1 MAKFTPDQLKEQ
13 MEQTVR
19 RFRESPES
27 WMQFL
32 DTAARLYKYD
42 FPSQVM
48 IFNQRPDATA
58 CAGLPFWN
66 NRTLRRIARDSSG
79 IGVVQRRADGREQ
92 VQYLFDIS
100 DTRPRRDNIP
110 PPYIWEMRADAQDA
124 VLDNLSAQSGEDTR
138 LLDSFSD
145 NLFIAAQNQAFHDA
159 GSITQN
165 LDFIRAAVASA
176 AYCVLRRCG
185 IDPAPYVRSIPTGG
199 LSTADLHCLG
209 SVTQQSVKT
218 VLSSIEQTMKHLD
231 GCKLFRFT
239 TRNRIA
245 GQGAGVYN
253 KDTKKDRQ
261 LTEGD
266 GQNDRRNA
274 ETDRAGRNRGD
285 HLLHRDGREGIPR
298 QDAEGVRAVRAGAPE
313 VSHEERPGILSG
325 DGGERDADPV
335 PQRGRGERGRGYGAA
350 HPGAGGAGRDGR
362 KPETD
367 RPHEMGGAD
376 EQLPPLRAGDR
387 AAGLDLLLSD
397 NEKGKT
403 AELKKPA
410 AFPFSDEP
418 PAVQLSLMPE
428 EIPARDVFQS
438 NTQPA
443 ADDVF
448 QSNTQPAAEDV
459 FQPNTQPAAE
469 DVFQPN
475 TQPAAEDVFHRN
487 TQSGRHEFTQE
498 EIDHVLRLGSNT
510 DRHRECIVA
519 AFEKQKPIGRIAADL
534 QTIYHGG
541 NGFSIGAEM
550 FAAWYDRDGVHL
562 SRGRSARYDA
572 GAYLIPWEQA
582 AERIGH
588 LIETGQFAT
597 NVEVAEAAGYER
609 SLLAEKL
616 CYLYHDFSE
625 EARDSGYLSCLF
637 HIRGVGFTE
646 ETAWLAGQ
654 LRDPAFRQTLTEE
667 YAAFWTAYQQDRAL
681 LRFHYHRP
689 REIWESMKDLSMPR
703 RTFTSGMT
711 KIPELGRFITDDEID
726 ASLSGGGNIAGGKN
740 RIYSF
745 FRQEH
750 SEKERKDF
758 LREEYG
764 IGGRSHALSGSS
776 HSWEDHDGKGIH
788 YRKNGCPDIHLT
800 WEHTTKRIAALV
812 QNNRYLSAEAQ
823 AAADKVREENT
834 QTAADDV
841 FQSNTQPAA
850 DDVFQSNTQPAAAED
865 VFQPNTQP
873 AAEDVFQPNTQPA
886 AKDVFQL
893 NTQSSAEDVFQS
905 NTQTTAEDEMAAP
918 SMPDGRTVRAIPS
931 AVSPAPDEPT
941 IEQDAGQEQPA
952 SRVSAKTQKD
962 FSFEYQLL
970 DRLRA
975 DCEYFLGS
983 GQRNERHL
991 WAGTV
996 REQIAKMRE
1005 LYHALPEK
1013 PDWLTKDAISSYE
1026 RRMAPRYQVIVYH
1039 RTENGFDEKP
1049 EYQTQEE
1056 AERIAQAYI
1065 RGSMETGGLAYDG
1078 AAVYDLKEKQY
1089 LRIYGVFPDRLAQ
1102 AQVSAVRED
1111 VFQPNTQPA
1120 ADDVFRRN
1128 TSESAA
1134 PKRTVRTVKE
1144 IYDQYLP
1151 VIKGK
1156 VMADAAYQN
1165 ACMNSDEEN
1174 ARIEADAATRRA
1186 ALSIGDTEFLRL
1198 YYDLSS
1204 FHNRLHKAVFDE
1216 TYPVTHASAEQPVSS
1231 EDVFQGNTLEETV
1244 QAAAAAPSHD
1254 VFHGNTLEEAVQAA
1268 AAAPSHDVF
1277 HQNTQP
1283 AADDVFQS
1291 NTQPAAEDEMAA
1303 SSMPEGRTGH
1313 AIPPAMPQA
1322 TVENPYEPY
1331 SVPYIFCE
1339 WSESPVFEDGKRYS
1353 IYEFDRL
1360 MKQADDEQVA
1370 GKNAAL
1376 KKYGTWEDWYE
1387 ADDPENAR
1395 FLGYDK
1401 TKFTIVMPD
1410 GQTYTERQ
1418 DIGDGDGGVLDFLSR
1433 YPQYQSILQI
1443 LQQAA
1448 AADPSRD
1455 VFQSNTQPTDED
1467 VFHQNTQPVAEDV
1480 FHRNT
1485 QPTAEDV
1492 FQSNTQPAA
1501 DDVFQSNTQSAA
1513 NDVFQSNT
1521 QSAAEDV
1528 FHRNTQPSADDVF
1541 QRNTLEEAVQAAA
1554 ADPSH
1559 DVFQGNT
1566 LEETTQAIPAPH
1578 DPLAPAYQVGTVVYW
1593 NKAAHIISGVS
1604 PAGITLKEAGAEGTE
1619 LPPIA
1624 KAVFEGRLS
1633 QDARNTP
1640 VIDTLTMDIENT
1652 NDDLRETLTGEHGL
1666 LSQTD
1671 KDAIARRL
1679 RRGQGNTEI
1688 AQYLSDAHAGTT
1700 GNFTLLTGDEAEYIA
1715 APSGFSVEIQDRFG
1729 TELSYSWI
1737 EVARLCRS
1745 LYQQEL
1751 DGFRHAAPEPA
1762 ASADVFQPNTPEGP
1776 ARNAGNYH
1784 ITDDLLGVSRPRERY
1799 RDNIAALRLLH
1810 TLEQENRPAA
1820 PDEQAALARY
1830 TGWGAIP
1837 QAFDA
1842 GNPAWADEYTELKAL
1857 LADDE
1862 YKSARASTLNAHY
1875 TSPTVI
1881 RAIYDAVEQMGL
1893 APESILEPSCGIGN
1907 FFGMLPEGMRN
1918 SRLYGVELDSISGR
1932 IAQKL
1937 YPGADITVS
1946 GFENT
1951 AFPDNAFDLA
1961 VGNVPFGDYHVND
1974 KAYNKD
1980 HLLIH
1985 DYFFIKSLDKV
1996 KPNGVVAF
2004 ITSKGTMDKKDVH
2017 VRRLL
2022 AQKADLLGAIRLP
2035 NNAFKANAG
2044 AEVTTDI
2051 LFLQKRET
2059 PPETEPEWVQ
2069 LGQNPDGLSM
2079 NRYFISHPEMILGE
2093 MKMESTRYGYD
2104 ATCAP
2109 VPGADLKGQLAEA
2122 VRHIKVPELLPIRSA
2137 ADVFQWNTSQN
2148 AGSTPDEEVED
2159 YSYFIKDGAVFFRA
2173 AGRDEPTGY
2182 KETASQRARGMIG
2195 LRKTVRDLIIAQ
2207 TEGCDDDTLHGLQRT
2222 LNGQYDAFVK
2232 KHGYIHD
2239 TGNRRAFSRDAGYPL
2254 LLALEE
2260 LDDEQNVK
2268 GKSDIFTQRTIRPH
2282 VAATS
2287 ADTPQDALGLSLAE
2301 RGKIDFAYM
2310 SRLLG
2315 GTPEGQIISAL
2326 HGQIFREP
2334 VSGEWQPADEYLSG
2348 NIREK
2353 LRTAQAYAEKD
2364 PAFSFNAKVLE
2375 SVLPEPL
2382 TASDISVRLGTA
2394 WIPPEDITQ
2403 FVREVLHPP
2412 FYAANKITVSY
2423 SDAIKSWYVSNK
2435 GADNDCNSFAHT
2447 KFGTSRANGY
2457 ELLERALNLRD
2468 VQIYDVKIVDGK
2480 EKRVPNQ
2487 QETIKARGKQ
2497 DALRQAFRDWIFADP
2512 ERRERLVR
2520 YYNEHFNHT
2529 RPRTYNGDYLSFPGM
2544 NPNITLKEHQRNA
2557 VARILYGGNT
2567 LLAHCVGAGKTW
2579 TMAAGA
2585 MELRRLGLAHK
2596 PMFVVPNSLTEQ
2608 WGAEFQQLYP
2618 GAHILV
2624 AREDDLSKQN
2634 RPAFC
2639 ARIAT
2644 GDYDAVII
2652 GHSQF
2657 EKIPL
2662 SPEHARAHIE
2672 KQLDTLELSLSEA
2685 KKDKGQSFTIKQLE
2699 SSKKKLEAR
2708 LEQLMNAKEKDNTV
2722 SFEQL
2727 GVDRIFVDEADEF
2740 KNLGLFTKMRNVAG
2754 IQTTAAQKSE
2764 DMAAK
2769 CEYLNGRSGYNSVVF
2784 ATGTPISN
2792 SMTELYT
2799 MMRYL
2804 QYDVLEQAGL
2814 SDFDSWASAFGETV
2828 TAMELSPEGSG
2839 YRSKTRFAKFVN
2851 LPELVTMWKL
2861 AADIQTADMLHLPR
2875 PEGTYH
2881 NELTAPTP
2889 EQEAM
2894 VKNLGKRA
2902 DAVRAG
2908 AVAPYEDNMLAITND
2923 GRKLA
2928 LDQRLADPSL
2938 PDVPESKLNK
2948 VVQNVFE
2955 IWERTTPEKGT
2966 QLIFCDLATP
2976 GGKGARKNSFCAYDD
2991 IRDKLIARG
3000 VPAEEIA
3007 YIHHA
3012 DTTPKKRTL
3021 RRQMNAGKV
3030 RILIGSTSKM
3040 GAGFNVQKRLA
3051 AEHEV
3056 DCPWRPRDIEQR
3068 EGRILRQGNMYD
3080 HVDIYRYATQST
3092 FDSYNWQTVE
3102 NKQKFIAQ
3110 IVTGKSPARTCED
3123 VDAAALSY
3131 AEIKA
3136 LSAGD
3141 PRIKERME
3149 LEVEVNKLN
3158 VLRTAYKNE
3167 QYHLQDEIRMI
3178 PDKISD
3184 KEHLLAAL
3192 RQDGRTF
3199 AAHHAESVGDTFRAE
3214 ISGTVY
3220 TQKEDAG
3227 NALLQRIESETAKI
3241 KAGADDAMAWE
3252 KSLSIGHYCG
3262 FELYLTRDPLQNCIL
3277 WVRGETKRQVE
3288 AGMTPQGMMQRLGN
3302 ALSGI
3307 EEHIPDCEK
3316 RISLL
3321 KEQLKTAK
3329 AELDKPWPQEDE
3341 YQIKVARLGELNF
3354 LLSKKDDRPQ
3364 FGLDQ
3369 PQPELTL

>member
-448 QSNTQPAAEDV
+448 QSNTQPAA
-459 FQPNTQPAAE
+459 
-469 DVFQPN
+469 
-475 TQPAAEDVFHRN
+475 
-487 TQSGRHEFTQE
+487 
-498 EIDHVLRLGSNT
+498 
-510 DRHRECIVA
+510 
-519 AFEKQKPIGRIAADL
+519 
-534 QTIYHGG
+534 
-541 NGFSIGAEM
+541 
-550 FAAWYDRDGVHL
+550 
-562 SRGRSARYDA
+562 
-572 GAYLIPWEQA
+572 
-582 AERIGH
+582 
-588 LIETGQFAT
+588 
-597 NVEVAEAAGYER
+597 
-609 SLLAEKL
+609 
-616 CYLYHDFSE
+616 
-625 EARDSGYLSCLF
+625 
-637 HIRGVGFTE
+637 
-646 ETAWLAGQ
+646 
-654 LRDPAFRQTLTEE
+654 
-667 YAAFWTAYQQDRAL
+667 
-681 LRFHYHRP
+681 
-689 REIWESMKDLSMPR
+689 
-703 RTFTSGMT
+703 
-711 KIPELGRFITDDEID
+711 
-726 ASLSGGGNIAGGKN
+726 
-740 RIYSF
+740 
-745 FRQEH
+745 
-750 SEKERKDF
+750 
-758 LREEYG
+758 
-764 IGGRSHALSGSS
+764 
-776 HSWEDHDGKGIH
+776 
-788 YRKNGCPDIHLT
+788 
-800 WEHTTKRIAALV
+800 
-812 QNNRYLSAEAQ
+812 
-823 AAADKVREENT
+823 
-834 QTAADDV
+834 
-841 FQSNTQPAA
+841 
-850 DDVFQSNTQPAAAED
+850 AED

-1254 VFHGNTLEEAVQAA
+1254 VFH
-1268 AAAPSHDVF
+1268 
-1277 HQNTQP
+1277 QNTQP

-1501 DDVFQSNTQSAA
+1501 DDVFQSNTQPAAEDVFQPNTQPAAEDVFQPNTQPAAEDVFHRNTQSGRHEFTQEEIDHVLRLGSNTDRHRECIVAAFEKQKPIGRIAADLQTIYHGGNGFSIGAEMFAAWYDRDGVHLSRGRSARYDA
-1513 NDVFQSNT
+1513 GAYLIPWEQAAERIGHLIETGQFATNVEVAEAAGYERSLLAEKLCYLYHDFSEEARDSGYLSCLFHIRGVGFTEETAWLAGQLRDPAFRQTLTEEYAAFWTAYQQDRALLRFHYHRPREIWESMKDLSMPRRTFTSGMTKIPELGRFITDDEIDASLSGGGNIAGGKNRIYSFFRQEHSEKERKDFLREEYGIGGRSHALSGSSHSWEDHDGKGIHYRKNGCPDIHLTWEHTTKRIAALVQNNRYLSAEAQAAADKVREENTQTAADDVFQSNT

>member
-1 MAKFTPDQLKEQ
+1 
-13 MEQTVR
+13 
-19 RFRESPES
+19 
-27 WMQFL
+27 
-32 DTAARLYKYD
+32 
-42 FPSQVM
+42 
-48 IFNQRPDATA
+48 
-58 CAGLPFWN
+58 
-66 NRTLRRIARDSSG
+66 
-79 IGVVQRRADGREQ
+79 
-92 VQYLFDIS
+92 
-100 DTRPRRDNIP
+100 
-110 PPYIWEMRADAQDA
+110 
-124 VLDNLSAQSGEDTR
+124 
-138 LLDSFSD
+138 
-145 NLFIAAQNQAFHDA
+145 
-159 GSITQN
+159 
-165 LDFIRAAVASA
+165 
-176 AYCVLRRCG
+176 
-185 IDPAPYVRSIPTGG
+185 
-199 LSTADLHCLG
+199 
-209 SVTQQSVKT
+209 
-218 VLSSIEQTMKHLD
+218 
-231 GCKLFRFT
+231 
-239 TRNRIA
+239 
-245 GQGAGVYN
+245 
-253 KDTKKDRQ
+253 
-261 LTEGD
+261 
-266 GQNDRRNA
+266 
-274 ETDRAGRNRGD
+274 
-285 HLLHRDGREGIPR
+285 
-298 QDAEGVRAVRAGAPE
+298 
-313 VSHEERPGILSG
+313 
-325 DGGERDADPV
+325 
-335 PQRGRGERGRGYGAA
+335 
-350 HPGAGGAGRDGR
+350 
-362 KPETD
+362 
-367 RPHEMGGAD
+367 
-376 EQLPPLRAGDR
+376 
-387 AAGLDLLLSD
+387 
-397 NEKGKT
+397 
-403 AELKKPA
+403 
-410 AFPFSDEP
+410 
-418 PAVQLSLMPE
+418 MPE

-443 ADDVF
+443 AEDVF
-448 QSNTQPAAEDV
+448 QSNTQTAAEDV
-459 FQPNTQPAAE
+459 FHR
-469 DVFQPN
+469 N

-487 TQSGRHEFTQE
+487 TQLGRHEFTQA

-519 AFEKQKPIGRIAADL
+519 AFEKQKPIGGIAADL

-550 FAAWYDRDGVHL
+550 FAAWYGRDGVHL

-582 AERIGH
+582 AGRIGH

-597 NVEVAEAAGYER
+597 NAEVAEAEGYER
-609 SLLAEKL
+609 RQLSEKIWF
-616 CYLYHDFSE
+616 LYHDFGE
-625 EARDSGYLSCLF
+625 EAQGYLPSLS
-637 HIRGVGFTE
+637 GVRRNNYPE

-654 LRDPAFRQTLTEE
+654 LKNPEFLRTFTEE
-667 YAAFWTAYQQDRAL
+667 YAAFLSAYDRNHDL
-681 LRFHYHRP
+681 LRFRHHKTRD
-689 REIWESMKDLSMPR
+689 IMDSLHDLSLPR

-711 KIPELGRFITDDEID
+711 KIPEIGRFITDDEID
-726 ASLSGGGNIAGGKN
+726 ASLSGGGNTAGGKN

-750 SEKERKDF
+750 SEKEKKDF

-823 AAADKVREENT
+823 AAADKVREEN
-834 QTAADDV
+834 AL
-841 FQSNTQPAA
+841 
-850 DDVFQSNTQPAAAED
+850 AE
-865 VFQPNTQP
+865 Q
-873 AAEDVFQPNTQPA
+873 A
-886 AKDVFQL
+886 
-893 NTQSSAEDVFQS
+893 
-905 NTQTTAEDEMAAP
+905 EMATP
-918 SMPDGRTVRAIPS
+918 SV
-931 AVSPAPDEPT
+931 
-941 IEQDAGQEQPA
+941 
-952 SRVSAKTQKD
+952 
-962 FSFEYQLL
+962 
-970 DRLRA
+970 
-975 DCEYFLGS
+975 
-983 GQRNERHL
+983 
-991 WAGTV
+991 
-996 REQIAKMRE
+996 
-1005 LYHALPEK
+1005 PE
-1013 PDWLTKDAISSYE
+1013 D
-1026 RRMAPRYQVIVYH
+1026 
-1039 RTENGFDEKP
+1039 
-1049 EYQTQEE
+1049 
-1056 AERIAQAYI
+1056 
-1065 RGSMETGGLAYDG
+1065 
-1078 AAVYDLKEKQY
+1078 
-1089 LRIYGVFPDRLAQ
+1089 
-1102 AQVSAVRED
+1102 
-1111 VFQPNTQPA
+1111 
-1120 ADDVFRRN
+1120 
-1128 TSESAA
+1128 
-1134 PKRTVRTVKE
+1134 
-1144 IYDQYLP
+1144 
-1151 VIKGK
+1151 
-1156 VMADAAYQN
+1156 
-1165 ACMNSDEEN
+1165 
-1174 ARIEADAATRRA
+1174 
-1186 ALSIGDTEFLRL
+1186 
-1198 YYDLSS
+1198 
-1204 FHNRLHKAVFDE
+1204 KA
-1216 TYPVTHASAEQPVSS
+1216 
-1231 EDVFQGNTLEETV
+1231 
-1244 QAAAAAPSHD
+1244 
-1254 VFHGNTLEEAVQAA
+1254 
-1268 AAAPSHDVF
+1268 
-1277 HQNTQP
+1277 
-1283 AADDVFQS
+1283 
-1291 NTQPAAEDEMAA
+1291 
-1303 SSMPEGRTGH
+1303 GH
-1313 AIPPAMPQA
+1313 AVLPAMPQA
-1322 TVENPYEPY
+1322 TVENPYEPD

-1448 AADPSRD
+1448 AADLSR
-1455 VFQSNTQPTDED
+1455 
-1467 VFHQNTQPVAEDV
+1467 
-1480 FHRNT
+1480 
-1485 QPTAEDV
+1485 DV

-1501 DDVFQSNTQSAA
+1501 DDVFQSNTQPAA
-1513 NDVFQSNT
+1513 DDVFQSNTQPAAENVFQSNTQPTADDVFQSNT
-1521 QSAAEDV
+1521 QSAANDVFHQNTQPTGEDV
-1528 FHRNTQPSADDVF
+1528 FQSNTQPAAEDVF
-1541 QRNTLEEAVQAAA
+1541 QRNTLEETA
-1554 ADPSH
+1554 
-1559 DVFQGNT
+1559 
-1566 LEETTQAIPAPH
+1566 QAIPAPY

-1604 PAGITLKEAGAEGTE
+1604 PAGITLKEAGTEGTE

-1624 KAVFEGRLS
+1624 KAVFESRLS

-1640 VIDTLTMDIENT
+1640 IIDTLSMDMGNA
-1652 NDDLRETLTGEHGL
+1652 NDDLRETLTSEHGL

-1671 KDAIARRL
+1671 KDAITRL
-1679 RRGQGNTEI
+1679 LRDGQGNAEI
-1688 AQYLSDAHAGTT
+1688 AQHLSDAHAGTT

-1751 DGFRHAAPEPA
+1751 DGFRHAVPEPA
-1762 ASADVFQPNTPEGP
+1762 ASADVFQPNTQPAAEDVFHPNTPEGA

-1784 ITDDLLGVSRPRERY
+1784 ITDELLGVSRPRERY

-1810 TLEQENRPAA
+1810 TLEEENRPAA

-1857 LADDE
+1857 LTDDE
-1862 YKSARASTLNAHY
+1862 YKAARASTLNAHY

-1893 APESILEPSCGIGN
+1893 APESILEPSCGTGN

-1951 AFPDNAFDLA
+1951 TFPDNTFDLA
-1961 VGNVPFGDYHVND
+1961 IGNVPFGDYHVND

-1985 DYFFIKSLDKV
+1985 DYFFLKSLDKV
-1996 KPNGVVAF
+1996 KPHGIVAF
-2004 ITSKGTMDKKDVH
+2004 ITSKGTLDKQDEH
-2017 VRRLL
+2017 ARQML
-2022 AQKADLLGAIRLP
+2022 AQRADLLGAIRLP
-2035 NNAFKANAG
+2035 NDAFKANAG
-2044 AEVTTDI
+2044 TSVTTDI
-2051 LFLQKRET
+2051 IFLQKRET

-2069 LGQNPDGLSM
+2069 LGETADGLSM
-2079 NRYFISHPEMILGE
+2079 NRYFIFHPEMVLGE
-2093 MKMESTRYGYD
+2093 MKIESTRYGYD
-2104 ATCAP
+2104 TTCAP

-2122 VRHIKVPELLPIRSA
+2122 VRHIPVPDKLPARGA

-2159 YSYFIKDGAVFFRA
+2159 YSYFIKGGAVFFRA

-2195 LRKTVRDLIIAQ
+2195 LRKTVRDLIKAQ
-2207 TEGCDDDTLHGLQRT
+2207 TEGCDDDTLHGLQRA
-2222 LNGQYDAFVK
+2222 LDGQYDAFVK
-2232 KHGYIHD
+2232 KHGYLHD
-2239 TGNRRAFSRDAGYPL
+2239 TANRRAFSRDAGYPL

-2282 VAATS
+2282 IAVTS

-2301 RGKIDFAYM
+2301 RGEIDFAYM

-2315 GTPEGQIISAL
+2315 GMPEGQIISAL

-2334 VSGEWQPADEYLSG
+2334 VSGEWQSADEYLSG

-2364 PAFSFNAKVLE
+2364 HAFSFNAKVLE

-2435 GADNDCNSFAHT
+2435 GADNDRNSFAYT

-2468 VQIYDVKIVDGK
+2468 VQIFDVKIVDGK
-2480 EKRVPNQ
+2480 EKRIPNQ

-2497 DALRQAFRDWIFADP
+2497 DALRQAFKDWIFADP

-2634 RPAFC
+2634 RQAFC

-2685 KKDKGQSFTIKQLE
+2685 KKDKGQNFTIKQLE

-2708 LEQLMNAKEKDNTV
+2708 LEQLMNAKEKDTAV

-2769 CEYLNGRSGYNSVVF
+2769 CEYLNERSGYNSVVF

-2894 VKNLGKRA
+2894 VKELGKRA

-2938 PDVPESKLNK
+2938 PDAPESKLNR

-2955 IWERTTPEKGT
+2955 IWERTAPEKGT

-2976 GGKGARKNSFCAYDD
+2976 GGKGVRKNSFCAYDD
-2991 IRDKLIARG
+2991 IRGKLIARG

-3012 DTTPKKRTL
+3012 DTTPKKRAL
-3021 RRQMNAGKV
+3021 RRQMNAGKI

-3051 AEHEV
+3051 AEHEI

-3080 HVDIYRYATQST
+3080 RVDIYRYATQNS

-3178 PDKISD
+3178 PDKITD
-3184 KEHLLAAL
+3184 KERLLAAL
-3192 RQDGRTF
+3192 QQDGRTF

-3241 KAGADDAMAWE
+3241 KAGADDALAWE
-3252 KSLSIGHYCG
+3252 KSLPIGHYCG

-3288 AGMTPQGMMQRLGN
+3288 TGMTPQGMMQRLGN

-3316 RISLL
+3316 RITLL
-3321 KEQLKTAK
+3321 NEQLKTAK

-3341 YQIKVARLGELNF
+3341 YQIKVARLDELNF
-3354 LLSKKDDRPQ
+3354 LLSKKDDQPQ
-3364 FGLDQ
+3364 IGLEQ
-3369 PQPELTL
+3369 PQPEMA

>member
-79 IGVVQRRADGREQ
+79 IGVVQRHADGHEQ

-100 DTRPRRDNIP
+100 DTLPRRDNIP

-159 GSITQN
+159 DSITQD

-185 IDPAPYVRSIPTGG
+185 IDPAPYVRFIPTGG
-199 LSTADLHCLG
+199 LSTADLHRLG

-218 VLSSIEQTMKHLD
+218 VLSSIERTMKHLD

-253 KDTKKDRQ
+253 KDTEKDRQ

-274 ETDRAGRNRGD
+274 GPDRAGRNGGD

-298 QDAEGVRAVRAGAPE
+298 QDAEGVRAVRAGASEIP
-313 VSHEERPGILSG
+313 HEERSGILSG
-325 DGGERDADPV
+325 YGGERDADPV

-387 AAGLDLLLSD
+387 AAGLDLLLSN
-397 NEKGKT
+397 NEKGKA

-443 ADDVF
+443 AADMF

-459 FQPNTQPAAE
+459 FQPNTQ
-469 DVFQPN
+469 
-475 TQPAAEDVFHRN
+475 TAAEDVFHRN
-487 TQSGRHEFTQE
+487 TRLGRHEFTQA

-519 AFEKQKPIGRIAADL
+519 AFEKQKPIGGIAADL

-562 SRGRSARYDA
+562 SRGRSTRYDA

-582 AERIGH
+582 AGRIGH
-588 LIETGQFAT
+588 LIGTGQFAT
-597 NVEVAEAAGYER
+597 NVEVAEAEGYER
-609 SLLAEKL
+609 RQLSEKIWF
-616 CYLYHDFSE
+616 LYHDFGE
-625 EARDSGYLSCLF
+625 EAQGYLPSLS
-637 HIRGVGFTE
+637 GVRRNNYPE

-654 LRDPAFRQTLTEE
+654 LKNPEFLRTFTEE
-667 YAAFWTAYQQDRAL
+667 YAAFLSAYDRNHDL
-681 LRFHYHRP
+681 LRFRHHKTRD
-689 REIWESMKDLSMPR
+689 IMDGLHDLSLPR
-703 RTFTSGMT
+703 RTFASGMT
-711 KIPELGRFITDDEID
+711 KIPEIGRFITDDEID
-726 ASLSGGGNIAGGKN
+726 VSLSDGGNVAGGKN
-740 RIYSF
+740 RIYAF
-745 FRQEH
+745 FQQGH
-750 SEKERKDF
+750 SAKEQKDF
-758 LREEYG
+758 LQEEYG

-776 HSWEDHDGKGIH
+776 HSWEDYDGKGIH

-800 WEHTTKRIAALV
+800 WEHAAKRVAALV
-812 QNNRYLSAEAQ
+812 QNNRYLPAEAQ
-823 AAADKVREENT
+823 AAADKVREGN
-834 QTAADDV
+834 AL
-841 FQSNTQPAA
+841 
-850 DDVFQSNTQPAAAED
+850 AE
-865 VFQPNTQP
+865 Q
-873 AAEDVFQPNTQPA
+873 E
-886 AKDVFQL
+886 
-893 NTQSSAEDVFQS
+893 
-905 NTQTTAEDEMAAP
+905 EMAAP
-918 SMPDGRTVRAIPS
+918 SV
-931 AVSPAPDEPT
+931 
-941 IEQDAGQEQPA
+941 
-952 SRVSAKTQKD
+952 
-962 FSFEYQLL
+962 
-970 DRLRA
+970 
-975 DCEYFLGS
+975 
-983 GQRNERHL
+983 
-991 WAGTV
+991 
-996 REQIAKMRE
+996 
-1005 LYHALPEK
+1005 
-1013 PDWLTKDAISSYE
+1013 
-1026 RRMAPRYQVIVYH
+1026 
-1039 RTENGFDEKP
+1039 
-1049 EYQTQEE
+1049 
-1056 AERIAQAYI
+1056 
-1065 RGSMETGGLAYDG
+1065 
-1078 AAVYDLKEKQY
+1078 
-1089 LRIYGVFPDRLAQ
+1089 
-1102 AQVSAVRED
+1102 
-1111 VFQPNTQPA
+1111 
-1120 ADDVFRRN
+1120 
-1128 TSESAA
+1128 
-1134 PKRTVRTVKE
+1134 
-1144 IYDQYLP
+1144 
-1151 VIKGK
+1151 
-1156 VMADAAYQN
+1156 
-1165 ACMNSDEEN
+1165 
-1174 ARIEADAATRRA
+1174 
-1186 ALSIGDTEFLRL
+1186 
-1198 YYDLSS
+1198 
-1204 FHNRLHKAVFDE
+1204 
-1216 TYPVTHASAEQPVSS
+1216 
-1231 EDVFQGNTLEETV
+1231 
-1244 QAAAAAPSHD
+1244 
-1254 VFHGNTLEEAVQAA
+1254 
-1268 AAAPSHDVF
+1268 
-1277 HQNTQP
+1277 
-1283 AADDVFQS
+1283 
-1291 NTQPAAEDEMAA
+1291 
-1303 SSMPEGRTGH
+1303 PEGKTGH
-1313 AIPPAMPQA
+1313 AVPPVMPQ
-1322 TVENPYEPY
+1322 TTGENPYEPD
-1331 SVPYIFCE
+1331 STPYIFCE
-1339 WSESPVFEDGKRYS
+1339 WSESPLFEDGKRYS

-1376 KKYGTWEDWYE
+1376 KKHGTWEDWYE
-1387 ADDPENAR
+1387 ADDPEHER

-1401 TKFTIVMPD
+1401 TKVTIVMPD

-1433 YPQYQSILQI
+1433 YPQYQSILPQLREASI
-1443 LQQAA
+1443 VSPTPDEATIGQAA
-1448 AADPSRD
+1448 ATDPSHDVFQSDTQPVADDVFRRNTSKSAAPKRTVRTVKEIYEQYLPVIKEKVMADAAYQNACMNSDEENARIEADAATRRAAVSIGDTEFLRLYYDLSSFHNHLHKVVFDETYPALHASAEQPVSSDDVFQGNTLEEAVQAAATDPSRDVFQGNTLEEAVQAATADPSRD
-1455 VFQSNTQPTDED
+1455 VFQGNTQPAADD
-1467 VFHQNTQPVAEDV
+1467 VFQPNTQPVAD
-1480 FHRNT
+1480 
-1485 QPTAEDV
+1485 DV

-1501 DDVFQSNTQSAA
+1501 HDVFQSNTQ
-1513 NDVFQSNT
+1513 T
-1521 QSAAEDV
+1521 AAEDV

-1541 QRNTLEEAVQAAA
+1541 HGNTLEEAVQAAA
-1554 ADPSH
+1554 AALSH

-1566 LEETTQAIPAPH
+1566 LEETTQAIPAPY

-1604 PAGITLKEAGAEGTE
+1604 PAGITLKEVGAEGTE
-1619 LPPIA
+1619 LSPIA

-1652 NDDLRETLTGEHGL
+1652 NDDLRETLTSEHGL
-1666 LSQTD
+1666 LSQAD
-1671 KDAIARRL
+1671 KDAIARLL
-1679 RRGQGNTEI
+1679 RDGLGNAEI
-1688 AQYLSDAHAGTT
+1688 AQHLSDAHAGTT

-1715 APSGFSVEIQDRFG
+1715 TPSGFSVEIQDRFG
-1729 TELSYSWI
+1729 TELSYSWT

-1751 DGFRHAAPEPA
+1751 DGFRHAVPEPA
-1762 ASADVFQPNTPEGP
+1762 ASADVFQPNTPEGA

-1784 ITDDLLGVSRPRERY
+1784 ITDELLGVSRPRERY

-1857 LADDE
+1857 LTDDE
-1862 YKSARASTLNAHY
+1862 YKAARASTLNAHY

-1881 RAIYDAVEQMGL
+1881 RAIYDAVEHMGL
-1893 APESILEPSCGIGN
+1893 APESILEPSCGTGN

-1918 SRLYGVELDSISGR
+1918 SRLYGVELDSITGR

-1937 YPGADITVS
+1937 YPSADITVS

-1951 AFPDNAFDLA
+1951 AFPDNTFDLA
-1961 VGNVPFGDYHVND
+1961 IGNVPFGDYRVND

-1985 DYFFIKSLDKV
+1985 DYFFMKSLDKV
-1996 KPNGVVAF
+1996 KPNGVAAF
-2004 ITSKGTMDKKDVH
+2004 ITSKGTMDKKDTH

-2059 PPETEPEWVQ
+2059 PPETETEWVQ

-2079 NRYFISHPEMILGE
+2079 NRYFISHPEMVLGE

-2104 ATCAP
+2104 TTCAP
-2109 VPGADLKGQLAEA
+2109 IPGADLKGQLAEA
-2122 VRHIKVPELLPIRSA
+2122 VRHIGALEKLPVRGA

-2148 AGSTPDEEVED
+2148 TGSTPDEEVED

-2232 KHGYIHD
+2232 KHGYLHD
-2239 TGNRRAFSRDAGYPL
+2239 TANRRAFSRDAGYPL

-2268 GKSDIFTQRTIRPH
+2268 GKSDIFTLRTIRPH
-2282 VAATS
+2282 IAVTS

-2301 RGKIDFAYM
+2301 RGEIDFAYM

-2334 VSGEWQPADEYLSG
+2334 VSGVWQPADEYLSG
-2348 NIREK
+2348 NIRAK
-2353 LRTAQAYAEKD
+2353 LKTAQAYAEKD
-2364 PAFSFNAKVLE
+2364 PAFSFNVKMLE

-2435 GADNDCNSFAHT
+2435 GADNDRNSFAHT

-2468 VQIYDVKIVDGK
+2468 VQIFDVKIVDGK
-2480 EKRVPNQ
+2480 EKRIPNQ

-2497 DALRQAFRDWIFADP
+2497 DALRQAFKDWIFADP

-2644 GDYDAVII
+2644 GDDDAVNI

-2708 LEQLMNAKEKDNTV
+2708 LEQLMNAKEKDTAV

-2804 QYDVLEQAGL
+2804 QHDVLEQAGL

-2894 VKNLGKRA
+2894 VQQLGKRA

-2928 LDQRLADPSL
+2928 LDQRLSDPSL
-2938 PDVPESKLNK
+2938 PDTPESKLNK

-2955 IWERTTPEKGT
+2955 IWERTAPEKGT

-3021 RRQMNAGKV
+3021 RQQMNAGKV

-3051 AEHEV
+3051 AEHEI

-3080 HVDIYRYATQST
+3080 HVDIYRYATKST

-3167 QYHLQDEIRMI
+3167 QYHLQDEIRII
-3178 PDKISD
+3178 PDKITD
-3184 KEHLLAAL
+3184 KERLLAAL
-3192 RQDGRTF
+3192 QQDGRTF

-3241 KAGADDAMAWE
+3241 KAGADDALAWE

-3277 WVRGETKRQVE
+3277 WGRGETKRQVD

-3354 LLSKKDDRPQ
+3354 LLSKKNDQPQ